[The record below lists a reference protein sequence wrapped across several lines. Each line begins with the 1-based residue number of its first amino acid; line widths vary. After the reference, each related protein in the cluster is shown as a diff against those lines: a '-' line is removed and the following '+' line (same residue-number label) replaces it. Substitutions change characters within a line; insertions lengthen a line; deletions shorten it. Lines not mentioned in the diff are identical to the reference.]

1 MNAVLRYP
9 GSKWRIA
16 DFIISH
22 FPEHHSYLEPFFGSG
37 AVLFNKSASNIETIN
52 DLNGDVVNLFRVIRE
67 APEKLA
73 KQVAL
78 TPHSRSEY
86 EAAWRNNPM
95 DEIEKA
101 RLFLIKSLQ
110 GHGFRSNEKTG
121 WKNDVI
127 GRERSYTVK
136 YWNDLPNG
144 IVKAAKRLKQVQI
157 EQMDARELIKRFN
170 HPGVL
175 IYADPPYLLST
186 RRKEQY
192 CHEMTSEEEHLQLL
206 ETLLQHKGYVIIS
219 GYDNELYNKTLK
231 NWSKAKIQSNADG
244 GLYRM
249 ETIWMNFQERQIKL
263 EI

>member
-22 FPEHHSYLEPFFGSG
+22 FPAHHSYLEPFFGSG

-78 TPHSRSEY
+78 TPYSRSEY
-86 EAAWRNNPM
+86 EVAWRNNAM

-127 GRERSYTVK
+127 GRERSYAVK
-136 YWNDLPNG
+136 YWNDLPDG

-157 EQMDARELIKRFN
+157 EQMDAMEIIKRFN
-170 HPGVL
+170 HQGVL

-192 CHEMTSEEEHLQLL
+192 DHEMTGEEEHQQLL

-231 NWSKAKIQSNADG
+231 KWTKTKIQSNADG

-249 ETIWMNFQERQIKL
+249 EVLWMNFKEKQIKL